1 MQRDSRL
8 KVNKYDKNLMPAEVK
23 HAIALIQNRLSNMPN
38 HIEKDLGITDY
49 AVCSKYD
56 EHWIIGSDF
65 EDGSSSCFWDGN
77 QWMYIEPFEGGVN
90 KVPGGLVEVVAN
102 TTCMIT
108 RGAM

>member
-23 HAIALIQNRLSNMPN
+23 NAIALIQNRLSNMPN

-49 AVCSKYD
+49 AMCFKYD

-65 EDGSSSCFWDGN
+65 EDGSSSCFWNGET
-77 QWMYIEPFEGGVN
+77 WMYIEPWGGQEWE
-90 KVPGGLVEVVAN
+90 VPGGLVEVVAN
-102 TTCMIT
+102 TTCIIT